1 MARSVWKGFFSE
13 IQNTQ
18 KKGNKHLSKTPVWS
32 RRSMILP
39 KDVGKEFLV
48 HNGKTF
54 IPSKIDQEM
63 VGQRFGEFSN
73 TRKRVFHKMNKKKSS
88 R

>member
-1 MARSVWKGFFSE
+1 
-13 IQNTQ
+13 
-18 KKGNKHLSKTPVWS
+18 
-32 RRSMILP
+32 MILP
-39 KDVGKEFLV
+39 KDVGKQYLV

-54 IPSKIDQEM
+54 IPLRIEQEM

>member
-1 MARSVWKGFFSE
+1 MSRSIWKGFFSE
-13 IQNTQ
+13 IE
-18 KKGNKHLSKTPVWS
+18 KKEEKGKKHLSKRLVWS

-39 KDVGKEFLV
+39 KDVGNEFLV

-54 IPSKIDQEM
+54 IPLRIDEEM

>member
-1 MARSVWKGFFSE
+1 MSRSVWKGFFSE
-13 IQNTQ
+13 IENR
-18 KKGNKHLSKTPVWS
+18 KEKGNKHLSKRLVWS

-39 KDVGKEFLV
+39 KNVGKEFLV

-54 IPSKIDQEM
+54 IPLRIDQEM